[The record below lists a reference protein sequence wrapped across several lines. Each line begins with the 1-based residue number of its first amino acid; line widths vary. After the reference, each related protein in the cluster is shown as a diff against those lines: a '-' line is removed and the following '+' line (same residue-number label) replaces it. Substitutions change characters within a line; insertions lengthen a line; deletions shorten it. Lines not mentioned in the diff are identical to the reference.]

1 LKIFAEAGLMSNA
14 YSVWLDREVVL
25 QVVSGDLRVPLRG
38 RVVNESSNAVRVRIE
53 GRWDVDIFKEMI
65 VGVAADNY
73 VNSRI
78 EKHGNSRAAGRRAG
92 Q

>member
-1 LKIFAEAGLMSNA
+1 LKSFAEAGSCRNA

-25 QVVSGDLRVPLRG
+25 QVVAEDLRVSLRG

-53 GRWDVDIFKEMI
+53 GCWDVDISKEMI
-65 VGVAADNY
+65 VGVAANNY
-73 VNSRI
+73 MNSRI
-78 EKHGNSRAAGRRAG
+78 EKHGNSRVAERSAR